1 MNITLSADEKLV
13 ERARAYAGEH
23 GTSLNQLIRDYLE
36 RLVGEGSAED
46 AAAEF
51 AAIARENPGNSHGE
65 RVASRANIYAA
76 RMEQLAREERPVDV
90 RERE

>member
-36 RLVGEGSAED
+36 RLVGEGSAKD
-46 AAAEF
+46 AATEF
-51 AAIARENPGNSHGE
+51 AAIARENAGDSHGE
-65 RVASRANIYAA
+65 RVTRADIYSA
-76 RMEQLAREERPVDV
+76 RMEQLTREAKPVDV